1 MKRWIALALR
11 ILVGVVAPGVFFMIK
26 YDVFATAERFSS
38 LMIVIFGMIIYI
50 ALKGV
55 ITGTR
60 KDVPNRYAYIYK
72 MLQFPALLG
81 AICGLT
87 YGAMVFGEQLI
98 EALLIIIVFNI
109 LSMPFTIWYNHI
121 LYQIYGE
128 EVNKFVQEGIFDRIA
143 RLTNRREE

>member
-1 MKRWIALALR
+1 M
-11 ILVGVVAPGVFFMIK
+11 APGVFFMIK
-26 YDVFATAERFSS
+26 YDVFATAERFSA

-55 ITGTR
+55 ISGTR
-60 KDVPNRYAYIYK
+60 KDVPNRYGYIYK

-98 EALLIIIVFNI
+98 EALLIVVVFNI